1 MFNQNDL
8 LKLKKAFSPFS
19 LDRMCRTTNTD
30 LPALYHYLEY
40 FGFLY
45 TLKGLPVE
53 YYCGYRKLTGKC
65 SRFGRIATHYWRLSE
80 AKGTVFIVHG
90 LFDHVG
96 LYQPAIRHLLDQGF
110 SVVAIDLPGH
120 GLSDGEPTEI
130 DSFDSYADV
139 VDECLAFFA
148 SKMQGPAYGFGQSTG
163 GAVILKQ
170 CFRAQEKQKTAPY
183 KGIILLAPLVR
194 PCRWFWVRLT
204 YRLLGKFLGK
214 VHRNFNV
221 NSHDESFN
229 HFLATGD
236 ILQSRYLSVRWVGA
250 MKQWVAHFKDQPML
264 DIPALY
270 LQGTSDK
277 VVDWRFNVPAITQK
291 LTNSYL
297 LEVPGAMHHL
307 VNESQIYRQPL
318 NAAISTFLM
327 DSLAENL
334 AENTEA

>member
-1 MFNQNDL
+1 MFNNNDL
-8 LKLKKAFSPFS
+8 LRLKKTFSPFS

-53 YYCGYRKLTGKC
+53 YYCGYRHLLGKC
-65 SRFGRIATHYWRLSE
+65 STWGRIATHYWRLSE
-80 AKGTVFIVHG
+80 AKGTVFVVHG

-110 SVVAIDLPGH
+110 SVVALDLPGH
-120 GLSDGEPTEI
+120 GLSDGAPTAI

-139 VDECLAFFA
+139 LDECLAFFA
-148 SKMQGPAYGFGQSTG
+148 SKIQGPAYGFGQSTG
-163 GAVILKQ
+163 GAVVLNQ
-170 CFRAQEKQKTAPY
+170 CFRAADKNQPMPY

-194 PCRWFWVRLT
+194 PHRWFWVHLA
-204 YRLLGKFLGK
+204 YRLFGKVLSR

-229 HFLATGD
+229 HFLAAGD

-250 MKQWVAHFKDQPML
+250 MQQWIAHFKEQPTL
-264 DIPALY
+264 SIPALY
-270 LQGTSDK
+270 LQGTEDK

-291 LTNSYL
+291 LQNVRVV
-297 LEVPGAMHHL
+297 EIKEAMHHL
-307 VNESQIYRQPL
+307 VNESQIYRRPL
-318 NAAISTFLM
+318 NVAISEFL
-327 DSLAENL
+327 LTQAG
-334 AENTEA
+334 A